1 MRLGWGIGHV
11 GLRLPEWRRA
21 GAVVLTLEV
30 EHDRYRRRPFPGG
43 GWSFRRRTYSG
54 LVSAAWHK
62 FVEIMLA
69 VFRLAIPVTLL
80 LVLLAATYLYSDV
93 LLPVDHIPRVA
104 RNSGL
109 QVSDLVLPLAW
120 FCIHLTNR
128 CYGAGYA
135 FAQLLVA
142 VVIGAGLL
150 LLNRDYI
157 DQWLSSMPSLTIRA
171 VIAFLGAF
179 LLANAAGIV
188 IFDGA
193 RGPKWWTAPLG
204 CLPSRSRWR
213 SAYFIIPPHSLAR
226 IRPGRGPPWCILR
239 YFPPKRFCCCCPITC
254 CGRRCRPCPASTAI
268 SFAGDAYGRALP
280 EPVLEHARR
289 YDPVVIIFCHRIVP
303 GTSNCPGKRRPGSI
317 VSVCCRM
324 APLTWPVAY
333 NVTERAQIPPSTRPN
348 MKASSAVDVSDYHP
362 RFANQDRGA
371 MNVAPDMP
379 VDAGFAG
386 EAIALREWPL
396 APHARC
402 PFRLVRFM
410 DGGAVQSPSRANCS
424 SRLTLAPHC
433 NERVRAV
440 LRPYFDVG

>member
-1 MRLGWGIGHV
+1 MWAYDFRNGAD
-11 GLRLPEWRRA
+11 RA
-21 GAVVLTLEV
+21 PLLTLEV
-30 EHDRYRRRPFPGG
+30 ARDRYRRRPFPGG

-93 LLPVDHIPRVA
+93 LLPVDHIPRLA

-142 VVIGAGLL
+142 MVIGAGLL

-179 LLANAAGIV
+179 LVANAAGIV

-193 RGPKWWTAPLG
+193 RGPKWWTAPLAASVAVALAFSMLYYPAAFIG
-204 CLPSRSRWR
+204 TDTAWAR
-213 SAYFIIPPHSLAR
+213 SALVH
-226 IRPGRGPPWCILR
+226 
-239 YFPPKRFCCCCPITC
+239 
-254 CGRRCRPCPASTAI
+254 
-268 SFAGDAYGRALP
+268 FA
-280 EPVLEHARR
+280 V
-289 YDPVVIIFCHRIVP
+289 F
-303 GTSNCPGKRRPGSI
+303 
-317 VSVCCRM
+317 
-324 APLTWPVAY
+324 
-333 NVTERAQIPPSTRPN
+333 
-348 MKASSAVDVSDYHP
+348 
-362 RFANQDRGA
+362 FA
-371 MNVAPDMP
+371 
-379 VDAGFAG
+379 
-386 EAIALREWPL
+386 E
-396 APHARC
+396 
-402 PFRLVRFM
+402 
-410 DGGAVQSPSRANCS
+410 
-424 SRLTLAPHC
+424 
-433 NERVRAV
+433 AV
-440 LRPYFDVG
+440 LLLLPYYLLRSAMPPLSGFNGY